1 MSKGFYFGAGPA
13 MLPEPILK
21 QAQHD
26 ILEWQNSGLS
36 ILELGHRTEAFRDL
50 LDSAEASLRRLLKV
64 PDNYH
69 ILFLTGPA
77 RMLFGMIPLNFL
89 AEGQT
94 AGYLVTG
101 IWSKMAYEE
110 AQKLKSVECMAS
122 SEAAQFLKIPESHA
136 RQINPDWAYCYYT
149 PNETVNGIYCP
160 RPSLPQQIPV
170 IADMTSCLLA
180 EPIRVE
186 DYALIFAGAQKNI
199 ANAGMTV
206 VIVRDDFVQ
215 TIQAESL
222 ATIMDLRTHIQ
233 HRSLY
238 ATPAT
243 FNCYLA
249 GQMFAWIEAQGG
261 VEAMFVINQHK
272 ARRLYDYIDQSSF
285 YSSPIEK
292 RDRSFLNVCFHLPD
306 PTLEES
312 FIQQANQRGLLG
324 LRGHRMVGGLRASI
338 YNAMPIEV
346 VDCLSDF
353 MRYFEKNWRKQR

>member
-160 RPSLPQQIPV
+160 RPSLPQQIR
-170 IADMTSCLLA
+170 ANHTSRVFGNHHGFENTYSTSFFICDACDIQLLS
-180 EPIRVE
+180 
-186 DYALIFAGAQKNI
+186 G
-199 ANAGMTV
+199 
-206 VIVRDDFVQ
+206 
-215 TIQAESL
+215 
-222 ATIMDLRTHIQ
+222 
-233 HRSLY
+233 RS
-238 ATPAT
+238 
-243 FNCYLA
+243 
-249 GQMFAWIEAQGG
+249 
-261 VEAMFVINQHK
+261 
-272 ARRLYDYIDQSSF
+272 
-285 YSSPIEK
+285 
-292 RDRSFLNVCFHLPD
+292 NVCVD
-306 PTLEES
+306 
-312 FIQQANQRGLLG
+312 RGT
-324 LRGHRMVGGLRASI
+324 RW
-338 YNAMPIEV
+338 
-346 VDCLSDF
+346 C
-353 MRYFEKNWRKQR
+353 